1 MSFGLSRQEKRAMA
15 AAWKIVREF
24 LKEDEEKGQIV
35 RTAACLAVLDAL
47 KHGYPPPRS
56 RIVTERNQLRKK
68 KDLLFALLKR
78 RLMRRGMDERRA
90 EDAIR
95 SLNLPS
101 ELGRTTRAGP
111 EYAERL
117 KRRIEEEAGGLWR
130 AMSPDERK
138 RAADLLLDMVAALVY
153 RRYSAPG
160 RVEPIR
166 GAPNPLPV
174 AIRDLLER
182 TRRDGSWGMIAHY
195 LVGAKLRLRYKG
207 AGVEV
212 HSQPFTG
219 ADKQRD
225 APGDH
230 WVGDAAF
237 HVTVSPGVD
246 LMSKCMR
253 NLERGYRP
261 WILTES
267 GKVEDARR
275 MLREHGLGDK
285 AWAESIEDFVGQNLE
300 EIAEFKIGGLK
311 KVVESLIEE
320 YNEMVKREGVLAV
333 RLRLEWL
340 EEGLPAIFPEGEGG
354 GRPLDAGH
362 VLP

>member
-1 MSFGLSRQEKRAMA
+1 MSGGLSRQEKRAIA
-15 AAWKIVREF
+15 ATWKIIREF
-24 LKEDEEKGQIV
+24 LENDEEKGQIV

-47 KHGYPPPRS
+47 KHGYPPPKS

-68 KDLLFALLKR
+68 KGLLFALLKR
-78 RLMRRGMDERRA
+78 MLMRRGMDERSA

-111 EYAERL
+111 EYAEDL
-117 KRRIEEEAGGLWR
+117 KRRIEKEAGGLWR

-138 RAADLLLDMVAALVY
+138 RAADLLLGMIAKRAY

-160 RVEPIR
+160 RVQPVR
-166 GAPNPLPV
+166 GASHPLPV
-174 AIRDLLER
+174 AIRGLLER
-182 TRRDGSWGMIAHY
+182 TRRDGSWGMVAHY

-207 AGVEV
+207 ADVEV
-212 HSQPFTG
+212 HSQRYNE

-230 WVGDAAF
+230 WVGDVAF

-246 LMSKCMR
+246 LMSKCRR
-253 NLERGYRP
+253 NLESGYRP
-261 WILTES
+261 WILTEG

-285 AWAESIEDFVGQNLE
+285 AWTESIEDFVGQNLE

-311 KVVESLIEE
+311 RVVESLIEE
-320 YNEMVKREGVLAV
+320 YNEMVKQEGVLAV

-340 EEGLPAIFPEGEGG
+340 EEELPAISPEGESGG
-354 GRPLDAGH
+354 KPLDAGH
-362 VLP
+362 VSP